1 MTKYDMQA
9 NVKECE
15 QNTSQTE
22 HTEKNDSIFSKREI
36 ERRFYNMCRFCLFII
51 IIIGFPIFLFASQ
64 VWGIKIICACIF
76 FSILFGFFGLLCKIT
91 KRKQFI
97 NFDIL

>member
-51 IIIGFPIFLFASQ
+51 IIIGFPI
-64 VWGIKIICACIF
+64 
-76 FSILFGFFGLLCKIT
+76 LFGFFGLLCKIT